1 MARVADIPHKLQAD
15 AILELRRR
23 AKERDRTEALGA
35 VVVMPDMD
43 PPPVPP
49 EHDLAEEGARA
60 VVEARDNQLAALL
73 ADWRKGQR

>member
-1 MARVADIPHKLQAD
+1 MPQAMRARA
-15 AILELRRR
+15 ERERRR
-23 AKERDRTEALGA
+23 RLRERDTAEALGA
-35 VVVMPDMD
+35 VVVMPALD

-49 EHDLAEEGARA
+49 DHDLADAGARA